1 LPAEHVLADVVV
13 VAVVVDVAVVVA
25 VEVEEVEDLVVVVGC
40 AMSGTRIS
48 PPMPLQ

>member
-1 LPAEHVLADVVV
+1 MPAEHVFADVVV
-13 VAVVVDVAVVVA
+13 VAAVVDDVAVVA

-40 AMSGTRIS
+40 AISGTRMS